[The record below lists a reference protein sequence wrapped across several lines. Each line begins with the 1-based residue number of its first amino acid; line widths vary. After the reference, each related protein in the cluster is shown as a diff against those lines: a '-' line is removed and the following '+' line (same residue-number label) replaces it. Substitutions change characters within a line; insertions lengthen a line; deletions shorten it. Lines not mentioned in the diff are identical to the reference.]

1 MIFIP
6 DLFSSYVK
14 GQEAAIEA
22 NWSDLK
28 NFDAVS
34 KTMRENALGDAMHE
48 GNLADA
54 GVANI
59 VSTSKYDA
67 ADANRQ
73 GIANIYND
81 LLGYNLDKQAYGIDA
96 GRGQLGIDQARL
108 PDDLGVYAGG
118 KTVSNQ
124 AALYNQGNVVPNLM
138 DDQALR
144 EANVGA
150 NTAAANTSTIASNNA
165 ATQIPVEQAWL
176 DRQRQ
181 TAIQQQGEGNRLAYE
196 QEIRNAQNAIDAKR
210 AEIQQNEAYIGNA
223 AAAGGPNADRMVRI
237 AEQKRQLLVQDLYK
251 LQQALVAIQNRGA
264 VPLL

>member
-59 VSTSKYDA
+59 MSTSKYDV
-67 ADANRQ
+67 ADARREQ
-73 GIANIYND
+73 IAR
-81 LLGYNLDKQAYGIDA
+81 LLGNTADYNINKQGYDLDMAGGQLAINQDAAPTDLGLYRDTKDTNTAAAQYNL
-96 GRGQLGIDQARL
+96 
-108 PDDLGVYAGG
+108 
-118 KTVSNQ
+118 
-124 AALYNQGNVVPNLM
+124 GNVVPNLM

-144 EANVGA
+144 KSTVGA
-150 NTAAANTSTIASNNA
+150 NIAAANTSTIASNNA

-223 AAAGGPNADRMVRI
+223 AAAGGPNADRIVRI